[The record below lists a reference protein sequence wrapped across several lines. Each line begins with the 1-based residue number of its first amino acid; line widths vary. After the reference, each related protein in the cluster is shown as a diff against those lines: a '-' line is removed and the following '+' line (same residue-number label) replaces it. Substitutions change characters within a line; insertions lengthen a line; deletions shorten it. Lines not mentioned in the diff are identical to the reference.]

1 MMTHEDIIKKA
12 FELYP
17 TKCYTDMGGFP
28 EDENEEARNAYIKG
42 CEDTL
47 RANKG
52 NSIKMLIAPL
62 KDGHLSLSPEKQ
74 YYWSDLSGK
83 FISAENDIVLEKADT
98 PDIKIEWGDEP
109 IEVEVLIEKK

>member
-1 MMTHEDIIKKA
+1 MTHEDIIKKA

-52 NSIKMLIAPL
+52 TGNSIKMFR
-62 KDGHLSLSPEKQ
+62 E
-74 YYWSDLSGK
+74 
-83 FISAENDIVLEKADT
+83 
-98 PDIKIEWGDEP
+98 
-109 IEVEVLIEKK
+109 